1 MLQQKPHRRDGGL
14 VRCGHGCLRSSTACA
29 GCRFHCTKR
38 SLQSR
43 ASARLT
49 VKVATLREEE
59 VLAAA
64 AALFAARGFAATSI
78 RDIGERVGLL
88 GGSLYHYIKSKDALF
103 IRIHDRALQSAE
115 DRIHAA
121 IAGLEDPSQALATA
135 CRVLLEIQLDPASL
149 TMPLMNDFRAVPE
162 SVRVQLVER
171 RDAFEQVFADL
182 VEAAPLPAGV
192 DRAVYRILL
201 LTTLNTASTWYRP
214 GRLSLDEVA
223 RQILRVYS
231 VEG

>member
-1 MLQQKPHRRDGGL
+1 M
-14 VRCGHGCLRSSTACA
+14 
-29 GCRFHCTKR
+29 
-38 SLQSR
+38 
-43 ASARLT
+43 T

-115 DRIHAA
+115 ERIRAA
-121 IAGLEDPSQALATA
+121 IAGEEDPSRALATA

-162 SVRVQLVER
+162 SVRAQLVER

-214 GRLSLDEVA
+214 GRLGLDEIA
-223 RQILRVYS
+223 QQILRVYS

>member
-1 MLQQKPHRRDGGL
+1 
-14 VRCGHGCLRSSTACA
+14 
-29 GCRFHCTKR
+29 
-38 SLQSR
+38 
-43 ASARLT
+43 LT

-192 DRAVYRILL
+192 DRVVYRILL